1 MVITTDYF
9 ATTGVQGSRITL
21 QNTSLFVF
29 CTLQVLSD
37 PKLVEILQSPNI
49 MELIRS
55 LKEDPEKAQRYV
67 SCRNENGLA
76 SSSPI
81 QKEANGLVYIT
92 TSPLFLEY
100 HHSVYTMEWL

>member
-1 MVITTDYF
+1 MVITNDYF
-9 ATTGVQGSRITL
+9 ATTGIQGSRITL
-21 QNTSLFVF
+21 QNTSLFVFCTLQVVSDPNTSLFVF

-67 SCRNENGLA
+67 
-76 SSSPI
+76 
-81 QKEANGLVYIT
+81 
-92 TSPLFLEY
+92 
-100 HHSVYTMEWL
+100 